1 MSEKRFEVAK
11 VLAAHIEGV
20 DGYGSARLAEQLGIN
35 PRTVQRWCANETR
48 PYADELL
55 EAVAAIQED
64 DPVRAA
70 SLWRG
75 VSALVLQEARPAPRS
90 ELAGDVEDGCL
101 AVVAETGDV
110 SAALRK
116 ARAPGSP
123 GGAAITPGEAAEIA
137 QEVDDVVRVGVVA
150 AASARSVPSPQ
161 LAMEV
166 R

>member
-1 MSEKRFEVAK
+1 MSETRFEVAK

-20 DGYGSARLAEQLGIN
+20 DGYGSARLAEKLGIN

-55 EAVAAIQED
+55 EVVAAIQED
-64 DPVRAA
+64 EPTRAA

-75 VSALVLQEARPAPRS
+75 ISALISQEARPAPRP
-90 ELAGDVEDGCL
+90 ELAADVEDGCL
-101 AVVAETGDV
+101 AVSEEAGDV
-110 SAALRK
+110 TRALRK
-116 ARAPGSP
+116 ARDPQSP
-123 GGAAITPGEAAEIA
+123 GGIEITPTEAAGIA
-137 QEVDDVVRVGVVA
+137 QELREVEVA
-150 AASARSVPSPQ
+150 AVAAHASARSVPSPQ